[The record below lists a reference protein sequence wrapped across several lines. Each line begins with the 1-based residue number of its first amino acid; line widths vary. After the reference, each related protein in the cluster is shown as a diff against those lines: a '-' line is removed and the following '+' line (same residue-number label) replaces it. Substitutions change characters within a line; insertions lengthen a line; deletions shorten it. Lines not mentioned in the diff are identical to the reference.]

1 MILLC
6 LNYKCTDK
14 AVIKVIPLISLAT
27 IVAIQPIFF
36 RRANG
41 PLGQFFE
48 SLSRLS
54 RSLGDGF
61 RQLRSRFRCGQFG
74 EKRGREAEAR
84 CGMQRV
90 APSPPSCVRLA
101 HTSSIPNEVE

>member
-6 LNYKCTDK
+6 PNLKCTDK

-48 SLSRLS
+48 SLSRLP
-54 RSLGDGF
+54 RSL
-61 RQLRSRFRCGQFG
+61 
-74 EKRGREAEAR
+74 AR
-84 CGMQRV
+84 RPRKV
-90 APSPPSCVRLA
+90 AMDFA
-101 HTSSIPNEVE
+101 N